1 MHVSFYPGY
10 IIPFLLLPVQKPTS
24 NAVTERGRVCV
35 DRERILAGGKAFGQ
49 KVFLEDNGR
58 KLCTNIALKDLDRS
72 ATKSYPEAL
81 HQETGGKNLGLLK
94 YFFFFFSIG
103 AEENCVAFR
112 QRRILSGYLL
122 FPNPGSRSEK
132 LHILTCHLQRSAGCC
147 VSLFFLKEPCG
158 PGGKKKR
165 GK

>member
-24 NAVTERGRVCV
+24 NAVTERGRACV

-81 HQETGGKNLGLLK
+81 HQETGGKNLGK
-94 YFFFFFSIG
+94 TFFFPL
-103 AEENCVAFR
+103 E
-112 QRRILSGYLL
+112 
-122 FPNPGSRSEK
+122 
-132 LHILTCHLQRSAGCC
+132 
-147 VSLFFLKEPCG
+147 LK
-158 PGGKKKR
+158 KTA
-165 GK
+165 